1 MRYDFISYT
10 NRGNI
15 GASKWM
21 DMYTRNPNVVNDII
35 PMSVAD
41 MDFLT
46 CPEISEEIYKFA
58 RTQSLGYARPFDSY
72 LQTVVNFFKEYH
84 GYNAKK
90 EWIVTTPGIVPAL
103 ATSVRTFTQEG
114 EGVIIFTPVYKPFY
128 DVVQEQA
135 RKVINCPLI
144 YKNNRYEIDFEL
156 FAKLASDPN
165 TKLLILCNPQNPG
178 GMVWSKEDLLK
189 IAEIA
194 ENEDLLVVSDEIH
207 SDIVFEGYKHIVFGS
222 VNDTIGNRAIVCT
235 AASKTF
241 NIAGLQCSNIFIEN
255 EDIRNK
261 FVQNNNGIGIER
273 ANILGIVATK
283 AAYEYGLDWLEELKT
298 VIRTNQKIVKEFFE
312 SYNGIFVV
320 MKPEASFTTW
330 INFEKLNVEHEEF
343 IDFLDKT
350 CEFFPT
356 DGLSF
361 GENGRYFIRVNV
373 GLPTEKLKENLER
386 VKNSLKTHYSI

>member
-1 MRYDFISYT
+1 
-10 NRGNI
+10 
-15 GASKWM
+15 M
-21 DMYTRNPNVVNDII
+21 DIM
-35 PMSVAD
+35 
-41 MDFLT
+41 
-46 CPEISEEIYKFA
+46 
-58 RTQSLGYARPFDSY
+58 Q
-72 LQTVVNFFKEYH
+72 
-84 GYNAKK
+84 K

-235 AASKTF
+235 AASK
-241 NIAGLQCSNIFIEN
+241 L
-255 EDIRNK
+255 
-261 FVQNNNGIGIER
+261 
-273 ANILGIVATK
+273 
-283 AAYEYGLDWLEELKT
+283 
-298 VIRTNQKIVKEFFE
+298 
-312 SYNGIFVV
+312 
-320 MKPEASFTTW
+320 
-330 INFEKLNVEHEEF
+330 
-343 IDFLDKT
+343 
-350 CEFFPT
+350 
-356 DGLSF
+356 
-361 GENGRYFIRVNV
+361 
-373 GLPTEKLKENLER
+373 
-386 VKNSLKTHYSI
+386 